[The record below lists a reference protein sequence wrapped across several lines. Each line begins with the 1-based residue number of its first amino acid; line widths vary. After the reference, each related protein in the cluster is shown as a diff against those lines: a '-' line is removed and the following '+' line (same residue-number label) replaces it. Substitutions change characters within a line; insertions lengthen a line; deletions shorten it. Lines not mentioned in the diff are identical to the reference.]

1 MGLKDDQKL
10 CEQMFTE
17 THESGSQ
24 ADPGFVTRA
33 ELDTMLKGMID
44 TPKAEAVTPIGL
56 NTECPHCHKTIE
68 LDGIDG
74 DEMFKALNQTLGT
87 VLERLDGVEQMVSLN
102 ETIVKGI
109 AGFKRLGE
117 SLMEEVEELKKGFS
131 GGARVPVVEPEA
143 EADDDGEDPVAKGV
157 MAGFSPRQQK
167 AVDKLG
173 DLTKGEFQEAVR
185 KAVEAGKVPAE
196 TAAFA
201 CSCSTITDLIS
212 DPNIL
217 KVLETI
223 GS

>member
-24 ADPGFVTRA
+24 VDPGFVTRA
-33 ELDTMLKGMID
+33 ELDTMLKGMTSNAI
-44 TPKAEAVTPIGL
+44 PEAVTPIGL
-56 NTECPHCHKTIE
+56 NMECPHCHKTVE

-87 VLERLDGVEQMVSLN
+87 VLAELDGVRQMVSLN

-117 SLMEEVEELKKGFS
+117 SLMAEVEELKKGFS
-131 GGARVPVVEPEA
+131 GGARMTVAESEVETDEG
-143 EADDDGEDPVAKGV
+143 DDPVAKGV

-185 KAVEAGKVPAE
+185 KAVEAGTVPAE

>member
-33 ELDTMLKGMID
+33 ELETLMKGF
-44 TPKAEAVTPIGL
+44 TGAANPEAVTPIGL
-56 NTECPHCHKTIE
+56 NMECPHCHKTVE

-74 DEMFKALNQTLGT
+74 DEMFKALNETLGA
-87 VLERLDGVEQMVSLN
+87 VLAELDGVRQMVSLN

-117 SLMEEVEELKKGFS
+117 SLMDEVEELKKGFS
-131 GGARVPVVEPEA
+131 GGARFRYESEIESDEGDEPL
-143 EADDDGEDPVAKGV
+143 AKGV
-157 MAGFSPRQQK
+157 IAGFSSRQQR

-173 DLTKGEFQEAVR
+173 ELSTGEFQEAVR
-185 KAVEAGKVPAE
+185 KAVSDGKVPAE

-201 CSCSTITDLIS
+201 CSASTLTDLIS
-212 DPNIL
+212 DPNVL